1 MKQEKVHLIGIGGI
15 GVSALARY
23 FLLEG
28 ASVSGSDLAH
38 SEITRDLE
46 KLGARIFIGEHK
58 KSSIP
63 KEATR
68 VIHTPAIKPDNP
80 EYREA
85 KRKKIKLQSYPKAVG
100 ELTKSFNT
108 ITVSGSHGKST
119 TTALA
124 AFVLEEGYFD
134 PTVVIGTK
142 VKEFGNSNFR
152 PGKSHYLVL
161 EADEWNKS
169 FLNYSPTIAIVTNI
183 DAEHLDTYQRV
194 EEVEKT
200 FAEYLSRVPA
210 GGKIIANRD
219 DPRLCRIAGKFKKK
233 VVWYSLQDPE
243 AETVRK
249 ILRVPGEHNVSNG
262 LAALALGRVL
272 GIPEVA
278 ILQGLSRFTGTWRRF
293 EFRGI
298 LNPIRGAISNGAS
311 GAYVF
316 DDYGHHPTEIVAT
329 IKAARSRFPFRRIW
343 CVYQPHQYQRLNYL
357 WDGFVTAF
365 DLADR
370 VCLLPVYDVAGRE
383 TKKAKQTVNSKKLA
397 HALNE
402 RGKNACHFKNF
413 AQARLHLKKTARPGD
428 IILMMGAGDIYRLTP
443 GLISRRDL
451 STTVLDGIIAFG

>member
-1 MKQEKVHLIGIGGI
+1 MKQEKIHLIGIGGI
-15 GVSALARY
+15 GVSALARH
-23 FLLEG
+23 FLFGG

-38 SEITRDLE
+38 SEITGELE
-46 KLGARIFIGEHK
+46 KLGAAIFIGKHK

-63 KEATR
+63 KGTTR
-68 VIHTPAIKPDNP
+68 VIYTPAVNPDNS

-85 KRKKIKLQSYPKAVG
+85 KLKRIRMQSYPEAIG
-100 ELTKSFNT
+100 ELSRDFTT

-119 TTALA
+119 TTALS

-134 PTVVIGTK
+134 PTVIIGTK

-152 PGKSHYLVL
+152 RGQGPYLLL

-169 FLNYSPTIAIVTNI
+169 FLNYSPTIAMVTNI
-183 DAEHLDTYQRV
+183 DSEHLDTYQRV

-219 DPRLCRIAGKFKKK
+219 DPRLYGVAGKFKKK
-233 VVWYSLQDPE
+233 VVWYSLKDKE

-262 LAALALGRVL
+262 LAALKLGRVL
-272 GIPEVA
+272 GIPETA

-293 EFRGI
+293 EFRGT
-298 LNPIRGAISNGAS
+298 LN

-316 DDYGHHPTEIVAT
+316 DDYGHHPAEIIAT

-357 WDGFVTAF
+357 WGGFVTAF

-383 TKKAKQTVNSKKLA
+383 TKKAKRAVNSEKLA
-397 HALNE
+397 RALLA
-402 RGKNACHFKNF
+402 RGKNARYLKGF
-413 AQARLHLKKTARPGD
+413 AQARLYLTEAVHSGD
-428 IILMMGAGDIYRLTP
+428 IILIMGAGDIYALTNQLFP
-443 GLISRRDL
+443 S
-451 STTVLDGIIAFG
+451 